1 MTLNQTTAAFVRLG
15 KYFSAFGQAPEE
27 REHADNLDLA
37 MLSRFDEL
45 IVREKFHNGWFTEE
59 NVRRSFAALG
69 SAMTEEGFS
78 SWLSSYRIDQ
88 IQPKKV
94 GLILAGNIPLV
105 GFHDVLSTLMCGH
118 TAVIKTSRDDNRLL
132 PSVLDLLFSIE
143 EGFKEQVV
151 YVAMKLPEID
161 AIIATGSGNTAR
173 HFDYYF
179 RHLPRVIR
187 RNRTSVAVLDGTET
201 DGELAALGHDIFDY
215 FGLGCRNVTKLYIP
229 VDFDLDR
236 IFGALFAFRETGQH
250 NKYANNYDY
259 HKALWLLNQED
270 LIENGFL
277 IVKEDPAL
285 VSPVGSLF
293 YERYSDLA
301 LVERTLTER
310 ADELQCVVSH
320 RHIPF
325 GGAQQPKLNDYAD
338 GVDTID
344 FLLKL
349 EA

>member
-1 MTLNQTTAAFVRLG
+1 MTLNQRTAAFVRLG
-15 KYFSAFGQAPEE
+15 SYFRVFGQSPNE
-27 REHADNLDLA
+27 RQHTGNFDFAVLE
-37 MLSRFDEL
+37 RFDEL

-78 SWLSSYRIDQ
+78 SWLSAYQFDQ

-105 GFHDVLSTLMCGH
+105 GFHDVLSTLMSGH
-118 TAVIKTSRDDNRLL
+118 VAIIKPSRDDNRLL
-132 PSVLDLLFSIE
+132 PPVIDLLFSLE
-143 EGFKEQVV
+143 EGFQKQVV
-151 YVAMKLPEID
+151 FSPMKLPEID
-161 AIIATGSGNTAR
+161 AIVATGSGNTAR

-179 RHLPRVIR
+179 RNIPRVIR
-187 RNRTSVAVLDGTET
+187 RNRTSIAVLDGTET
-201 DGELAALGHDIFDY
+201 HEELAALGHDIFDY
-215 FGLGCRNVTKLYIP
+215 FGLGCRNVTKLYLP
-229 VDFDLDR
+229 ADFDLDR
-236 IFGALFAFRETGQH
+236 IFGALYAFREIAQH

-270 LIENGFL
+270 LVENGFL
-277 IVKEDPAL
+277 IVKQDSAL

-293 YERYSDLA
+293 YERYTDISA
-301 LVERTLTER
+301 VERTIQER
-310 ADELQCVVSH
+310 AHELQCVVSH
-320 RHIPF
+320 RYTPF
-325 GGAQQPKLNDYAD
+325 GAAQQPKLNDYAD